1 MTKKQQDNRV
11 YIENAIKKSD
21 EIPVNLFTILGL
33 ETKEVIHSRFLAY
46 LLSSTGNYI
55 SGGDESKKI
64 NVGHKFGSK
73 FLENFIELCGIKKEL
88 NNRDFGNAKVYI
100 EYPVKNKRRIDILI
114 KIGEYWI
121 GIENKIY
128 AGDQKNQ
135 LKDYYEFLKNK
146 TKGKFCLIYLTLD
159 GREASEYSTGN
170 KKIDYKQISYGEIK
184 TLLEEIPNKKILK
197 ILMEYKSILEILTR
211 DYRIV
216 EKLWLENKGD
226 WDWEYINEALEE
238 DGKKKD
244 WIMYFLKTYIY
255 PENISYIVEGRKNYY
270 QENNTFYIW
279 KKKTEE
285 AEYDIYF
292 EFDETVNKV
301 FYYPI
306 KITSQNEWFW
316 GDINNKNKWK
326 SWGKMTCWNCA
337 DGILVNDFDIESDN
351 IKDHIEEMAS
361 FIKNNP

>member
-1 MTKKQQDNRV
+1 MTKKQQE
-11 YIENAIKKSD
+11 IENAIKKSD

-46 LLSSTGNYI
+46 LLSPTGIYI
-55 SGGDESKKI
+55 SGGDESNKI
-64 NVGHKFGSK
+64 NVGHKFGTK
-73 FLENFIELCGIKKEL
+73 FLKKFIELCGIKKEL
-88 NNRDFGNAKVYI
+88 NNRDVENAKVYI

-114 KIGEYWI
+114 KIGDYWI

-146 TKGKFCLIYLTLD
+146 TKDKFRLIFLTLD
-159 GREASEYSTGN
+159 GREASKYSTVN
-170 KKIDYKQISYGEIK
+170 KSTKYIPISYDIIDK
-184 TLLEEIPNKKILK
+184 LLQVDQNNKIVK
-197 ILMEYKSILEILTR
+197 EYKSILEILTR

-216 EKLWLENKGD
+216 EKLWLENNGD
-226 WDWEYINEALEE
+226 WDWDYIKKALEKG
-238 DGKKKD
+238 GKKKD

-306 KITSQNEWFW
+306 KITSQNKWFW
-316 GDINNKNKWK
+316 GDKNNTNQWK
-326 SWGKMTCWNCA
+326 SWATRRTCWNCA
-337 DGILVNDFDIESDN
+337 DGGILVEKFDIESDN
-351 IKDHIEEMAS
+351 IKAHIEEMAS